1 LYRILQA
8 KLYTIDNI
16 SKKTYAWFVSEET
29 KLLSV
34 AEAAEKLGVTR
45 ARVNQ
50 FISENRLPAQRIGR
64 SFVIKEKDL
73 SLIENRKTGRPSK
86 KEEQKKK

>member
-1 LYRILQA
+1 
-8 KLYTIDNI
+8 
-16 SKKTYAWFVSEET
+16 VSEET

-73 SLIENRKTGRPSK
+73 TLIENRKTGRPAKTAEK
-86 KEEQKKK
+86 KNT

>member
-1 LYRILQA
+1 M
-8 KLYTIDNI
+8 
-16 SKKTYAWFVSEET
+16 SKEI

-50 FISENRLPAQRIGR
+50 LINDKRLPAQRIGR
-64 SFVIKEKDL
+64 SFAVREEDL
-73 SLIENRKTGRPSK
+73 GLVENRKTGRPPKAKSK
-86 KEEQKKK
+86 QQAKFSCSTVQIVQVVNS

>member
-1 LYRILQA
+1 M
-8 KLYTIDNI
+8 TIFL
-16 SKKTYAWFVSEET
+16 KKTYAWFVNEET

-73 SLIENRKTGRPSK
+73 NLVENRKTGRPANTEKKSK
-86 KEEQKKK
+86 

>member
-1 LYRILQA
+1 M
-8 KLYTIDNI
+8 N
-16 SKKTYAWFVSEET
+16 SEI

-50 FISENRLPAQRIGR
+50 FINDKRLPAQRIGR
-64 SFVIKEKDL
+64 SFAIRETDL
-73 SLIENRKTGRPSK
+73 SLVENRKVGRPIK
-86 KEEQKKK
+86 AKNIK

>member
-1 LYRILQA
+1 M
-8 KLYTIDNI
+8 
-16 SKKTYAWFVSEET
+16 SKEI

-34 AEAAEKLGVTR
+34 AEVAEKLGVTR

-64 SFVIKEKDL
+64 SFVIREEDL
-73 SLIENRKTGRPSK
+73 SLVENRKTGRPLK
-86 KEEQKKK
+86 MNNQKIT

>member
-1 LYRILQA
+1 MYRIPQG

-16 SKKTYAWFVSEET
+16 SKKTYAFFVSEENN
-29 KLLSV
+29 LLSV

-64 SFVIKEKDL
+64 SFVIKENDL
-73 SLIENRKTGRPSK
+73 VLIENRKTGRPAKAEEK
-86 KEEQKKK
+86 KNK